1 MCLSLRVLEKFS
13 ICINLQLMDHLN
25 SLPAFSEVLEPR
37 VLTTHMVEN
46 PPGEW
51 RLTSAH
57 RPMERVPFVIQPG
70 TKGVF
75 NEQNPSSIVWKC
87 RFNFF
92 YAVHHEML
100 LLLPQVC
107 AYIFICLLKKGPL
120 KFSGNCFFHNFM
132 FDARYFLPLYLS
144 CHYLIDL
151 YII

>member
-1 MCLSLRVLEKFS
+1 MTHFLSLLSVCELEGIRHFF
-13 ICINLQLMDHLN
+13 IIGNFLFYVCINLQLMDHLN

-51 RLTSAH
+51 QLTSAH

-70 TKGVF
+70 TKGIF
-75 NEQNPSSIVWKC
+75 NEQNPSSIEWKC

-92 YAVHHEML
+92 YAVHHEIL

-107 AYIFICLLKKGPL
+107 EYILFIC
-120 KFSGNCFFHNFM
+120 
-132 FDARYFLPLYLS
+132 
-144 CHYLIDL
+144 
-151 YII
+151 